1 MVIMNCYTSISTFF
15 VCFIFQLLLVAHI
28 VTCSS
33 DIPFQLLAKVV
44 QEKLSE
50 NSNTGNAMT
59 IEEHEQLPSISKLTR
74 SLSALASNQQA
85 FKVSYVRAD
94 YLGFSSFLKDNFFW
108 EM

>member
-1 MVIMNCYTSISTFF
+1 
-15 VCFIFQLLLVAHI
+15 
-28 VTCSS
+28 
-33 DIPFQLLAKVV
+33 
-44 QEKLSE
+44 
-50 NSNTGNAMT
+50 MT